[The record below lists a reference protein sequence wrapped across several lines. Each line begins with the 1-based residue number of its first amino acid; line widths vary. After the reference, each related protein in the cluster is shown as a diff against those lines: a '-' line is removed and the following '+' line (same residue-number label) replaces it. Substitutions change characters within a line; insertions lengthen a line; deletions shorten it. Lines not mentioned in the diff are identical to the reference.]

1 MKIFITCLIAL
12 LAIISPNTGF
22 AQRKQPVQI
31 KLEKHCDFDAQNR
44 KRVGRLVNKIAT
56 VTREGSYIILLINED
71 KYMACNL
78 PLTIKQKRIRVSGN
92 VLETFQTERLIATP
106 FKLTKATKL

>member
-1 MKIFITCLIAL
+1 MLVMVAPH
-12 LAIISPNTGF
+12 AGF

-44 KRVGRLVNKIAT
+44 KPVGRLVNKIAT
-56 VTREGSYIILLINED
+56 VTKEGSYIILLINED
-71 KYMACNL
+71 KYMVCNL

-92 VLETFQTERLIATP
+92 VLETFQTEPLIATP
-106 FKLTKATKL
+106 LKLTKAMKL